1 MGERLPE
8 VAEIFKR
15 IQQGREFNGRE
26 NDQNPPVAMLN
37 REYPNARKK
46 DAES

>member
-1 MGERLPE
+1 MRKFSRE
-8 VAEIFKR
+8 FN
-15 IQQGREFNGRE
+15 REFNGRE

-46 DAES
+46 DAGS